1 MGITSRL
8 TSSFC
13 HPGQETSN
21 TENKT
26 AVGEIGAVCIR
37 PGMRDP
43 PETVRFYFP
52 NSWKDEACNHAGNN
66 QIFKRLGQRAPRFE
80 V

>member
-21 TENKT
+21 IKNKT
-26 AVGEIGAVCIR
+26 AVGEIGAVCV
-37 PGMRDP
+37 PTGMRDP
-43 PETVRFYFP
+43 PDTVR
-52 NSWKDEACNHAGNN
+52 
-66 QIFKRLGQRAPRFE
+66 
-80 V
+80 